1 VFRRA
6 IRNRGCSATGPTDA
20 NEDSED
26 SRRTQKS
33 SLKWI
38 NAIKSVIGNEEFAEQ
53 TMSKNPDNPPGES
66 AKRSGADYPVDP
78 AERISQEARLRK
90 AAAAGMNFPKSPIAA
105 LMPRAGSAPASQPL
119 PAVQAAEAFGEQNGP
134 VLQSRQETAEILV
147 ELKKI
152 AAWAELQRKVTKWMF
167 VVLAIFVLVGI
178 GFGLNLEQRLKT
190 NLQSTASLPSPDWYD
205 VARNIRSGEFE
216 KAIALGESL
225 IERTPQ
231 DPEAHQ
237 RLADA
242 YLVAGNLDKARDH
255 YAEAFRLFPS
265 DQNEKLL
272 NAIEKRMNADK
283 Q

>member
-1 VFRRA
+1 
-6 IRNRGCSATGPTDA
+6 
-20 NEDSED
+20 
-26 SRRTQKS
+26 
-33 SLKWI
+33 
-38 NAIKSVIGNEEFAEQ
+38 
-53 TMSKNPDNPPGES
+53 MSKNPDNPPGES